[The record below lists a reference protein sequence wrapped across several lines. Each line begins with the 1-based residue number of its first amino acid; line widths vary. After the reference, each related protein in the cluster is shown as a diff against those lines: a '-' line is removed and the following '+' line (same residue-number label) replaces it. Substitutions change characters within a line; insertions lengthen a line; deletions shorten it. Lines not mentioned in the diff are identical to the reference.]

1 MLDSLIDAAKG
12 QLVSHLTQQ
21 TGLQAEQAEQ
31 SVPLAK
37 ESITEGLT
45 SAASSGNIGGILDMI
60 KGASGGTGGSGSVG
74 SGAGGLMQNAV
85 YQGIA
90 GNFINKLTSKLGIPA
105 SMAQTVSSY
114 ALPFIMSKLAG
125 KTRAAGDTDEI
136 DKGSLLSVLG
146 LDAGGLLGKAGDL
159 LGGKGDSDGG
169 TGGGLGGAL
178 GGLLK

>member
-12 QLVSHLTQQ
+12 QLVATLTQK
-21 TGLQAEQAEQ
+21 TGLQPAQAEQ

-45 SAASSGNIGGILDMI
+45 SAVSSGNIGSILDMV
-60 KGASGGTGGSGSVG
+60 KGAAGSSTGGGA
-74 SGAGGLMQNAV
+74 AGGLLQNAV
-85 YQGIA
+85 YQSIA
-90 GNFINKLTSKLGIPA
+90 GNFISKLTGKLGIPA

-125 KTRAAGDTDEI
+125 RAQEAGDTQEI

-159 LGGKGDSDGG
+159 LGGGKSDSDGG
-169 TGGGLGGAL
+169 SGGGLGGAL
-178 GGLLK
+178 GGFLK

>member
-12 QLVSHLTQQ
+12 QLVTHLTQQ
-21 TGLQAEQAEQ
+21 TGLQAGQAEQ
-31 SVPLAK
+31 AVPLAK

-45 SAASSGNIGGILDMI
+45 SAASSGNIGGILDMV
-60 KGASGGTGGSGSVG
+60 KGASGSAGGGG
-74 SGAGGLMQNAV
+74 ATGAGSLMQNAV

-90 GNFINKLTSKLGIPA
+90 GNFINKLTGKLGIPA

-125 KTRAAGDTDEI
+125 KTRAAGDTDDI

-159 LGGKGDSDGG
+159 LGGSGDSDGNS
-169 TGGGLGGAL
+169 GGGLGGAL